1 MTDLNLAEGQITK
14 QIVSFPEIRG
24 TISEYN
30 IMVFQVVSEPLGRND
45 LKTESRVNT

>member
-30 IMVFQVVSEPLGRND
+30 IMVFQVVSEPFSRTN
-45 LKTESRVNT
+45 LKTQSGVH